1 MFDFLLS
8 VVPDYSGSLTSV
20 DQIYKDFIYKV
31 GTNVAQ
37 ILPKEAN
44 DLIVRGKGISQ
55 FYKHQTFFSRKLLKA
70 FQESKEKGINTIIFK
85 DVGVE
90 FNLPD
95 KSKGPVQNLFNKDL
109 EDIKPANK
117 FSNDIKTLFSLV
129 FNEMTEWGPMN

>member
-8 VVPDYSGSLTSV
+8 VVPDYSGGLTTT

-44 DLIVRGKGISQ
+44 ELIIRGKGISQ

-70 FQESKEKGINTIIFK
+70 FQDSKVKGSNTIIFK

-90 FNLPD
+90 FKLPD
-95 KSKGPVQNLFNKDL
+95 RSKGPVQNLFNMDL
-109 EDIKPANK
+109 MDTKPENK
-117 FSNDIKTLFSLV
+117 FSNDIGTLFSLV
-129 FNEMTEWGPMN
+129 FNEMSEWGPID

>member
-1 MFDFLLS
+1 MFDFLLN
-8 VVPDYSGSLTSV
+8 VVPDYSGGLTST

-37 ILPKEAN
+37 ILPKEAS

-70 FQESKEKGINTIIFK
+70 FQESKMKGSNTIIFK

-109 EDIKPANK
+109 KDIKPTNK

-129 FNEMTEWGPMN
+129 FSEMTE